1 MENNKF
7 QNVCVKNRTGSY
19 FDDIRLTLRIRFE
32 EIHRFI
38 RIYDGGRYLVLLSP
52 EIHNAI
58 YNRIRYLIS
67 FKSVITYII
76 SYFAEIKVD
85 FYCSLSIEKILTL
98 HNVILLIKSVLNKDQ
113 NHYYYKIRIN

>member
-7 QNVCVKNRTGSY
+7 QNVCIKNRTCSY
-19 FDDIRLTLRIRFE
+19 FDDIRLTLRITFD

-38 RIYDGGRYLVLLSP
+38 RIYDGGRYLVLLGP

-58 YNRIRYLIS
+58 YNRIRYLTS

-76 SYFAEIKVD
+76 SYFAKIKVD

-113 NHYYYKIRIN
+113 NHHCYKIRIN

>member
-7 QNVCVKNRTGSY
+7 QSVCVKNRTCSY